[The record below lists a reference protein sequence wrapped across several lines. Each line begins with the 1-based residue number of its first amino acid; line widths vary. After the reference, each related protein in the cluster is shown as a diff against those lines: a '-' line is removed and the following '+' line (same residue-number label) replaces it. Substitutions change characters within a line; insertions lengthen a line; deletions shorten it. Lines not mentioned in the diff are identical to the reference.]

1 MAAHERFAFR
11 TRDELL
17 ARARDLGLVL
27 PFADDLEPLV
37 GTVQVAGR
45 TLANRF
51 AVLPMEAADGDG
63 DGAPTELTARR
74 YRRFAAG
81 GSGLIWFEATAVAGV
96 GRSNPHQLWISA
108 RTLDDFKRLV
118 EGTRTAGRGTT
129 GRDPLLVLQLT
140 HSGRFAK
147 PEGKPRP
154 AIAHHSPHLDPL
166 HDLPAGHPLITD
178 EELDRLQDDFVRA
191 AELAAAAGFD
201 VVDIKSCHG
210 YLVSELLASHTRL
223 GSRYGGSFENR
234 SRFLLQTVARVKDKV
249 AGLVVTSRLSAA
261 DFVPYP
267 YGFGMDPQRPESIDL
282 HEFKALAGAF
292 AGLGT
297 PLLLTSLGIPFWK
310 PAYGRPF
317 DVPVPGG
324 KVPDEH
330 PLEGV
335 VRHLGVTAE
344 LQRGFPELAVVG
356 PGYSWLRQFFPHVA
370 AAVVRAGD
378 ATLVGQGR
386 GAFAYPDFAR
396 DLAERGGLNIY
407 RVCTS
412 CSRCSQLLRLGRPAG
427 CVVRDSEVYKVPKD

>member
-11 TRDELL
+11 SRDDLL
-17 ARARDLGLVL
+17 ARARDLNLAL
-27 PFADDLEPLV
+27 PFADNVEPLV
-37 GTVQVAGR
+37 GTVRVAGR

-51 AVLPMEAADGDG
+51 AVLPMEGADGDG
-63 DGAPTELTARR
+63 DGAPSELTARR

-96 GRSNPHQLWISA
+96 GRSNPHQLWISG
-108 RTLDDFKRLV
+108 RTLDAFKRMV
-118 EGTRTAGRGTT
+118 EATRTAGRGTT

-154 AIAHHSPHLDPL
+154 VIAQHSPHLDPL
-166 HDLPAGHPLITD
+166 HGLPADYPLITD

-201 VVDIKSCHG
+201 GVDVKSCHG
-210 YLVSELLASHTRL
+210 YLISELLASHTRL
-223 GSRYGGSFENR
+223 GSRHGGAFENR
-234 SRFLLQTVARVKDKV
+234 SRFLLQTVRRIKDKV
-249 AGLVVTSRLSAA
+249 AGLIMTSRLSAT
-261 DFVPYP
+261 DLVPYP
-267 YGFGMDPQRPESIDL
+267 YGFGMDPKRPESIDL
-282 HEFKALAGAF
+282 GEVKALAGAL

-310 PAYGRPF
+310 PFYGRPF
-317 DVPVPGG
+317 DIPVPGAG
-324 KVPDEH
+324 VPGEH

-335 VRHLGVTAE
+335 ARHLAITAE
-344 LQRGFPELAVVG
+344 LQRGFPNLAVIG
-356 PGYSWLRQFFPHVA
+356 PGYSWLRQYFPHVA
-370 AAVVRAGD
+370 AASVRAGN
-378 ATLVGQGR
+378 ATLIGQGR

-396 DLAERGGLNIY
+396 DLAERGSLNVH

-412 CSRCSQLLRLGRPAG
+412 CSRCSQLLREGRPAG
-427 CVVRDSEVYKVPKD
+427 CVVRDNEVYRVP